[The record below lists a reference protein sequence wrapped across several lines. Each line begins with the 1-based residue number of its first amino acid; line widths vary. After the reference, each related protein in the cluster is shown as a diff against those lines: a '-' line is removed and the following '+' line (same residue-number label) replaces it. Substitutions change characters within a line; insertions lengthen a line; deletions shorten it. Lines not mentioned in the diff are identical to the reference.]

1 MPSLHH
7 DDYSSCSETDDLG
20 PLSSTSS
27 SIFTQSTAA
36 HSRTASLEM
45 YLSLAVH
52 DQPRPIWHSSSDMVS
67 DDCEEQED
75 QAEDDE
81 EIVFDEPQKPSSR
94 KLGMCALGKFS
105 RQSLFENDAFSG
117 CESRLVSRVL
127 D

>member
-1 MPSLHH
+1 
-7 DDYSSCSETDDLG
+7 
-20 PLSSTSS
+20 LSSTSS
-27 SIFTQSTAA
+27 SIFSPSTAT

-52 DQPRPIWHSSSDMVS
+52 DQPQPIWHSSSDMVS

-75 QAEDDE
+75 EAEDDE
-81 EIVFDEPQKPSSR
+81 MVLDEPQKPSSR

-117 CESRLVSRVL
+117 CEWRFSNV
-127 D
+127 